1 MEKELILKICFSDD
15 IPMLANAIPEPISLI
30 PGMGPDDKIEEDETT
45 SGPETIP
52 GLEYDSAVSSFDRL
66 VIMN

>member
-1 MEKELILKICFSDD
+1 
-15 IPMLANAIPEPISLI
+15 MLANAIPEPISLI